1 MRPNKLKSCRFA
13 DLRKFAYFWTRKGEV
28 QEWLNWPAW
37 KASKR
42 QKRFRGSNPLLSA
55 TSRRLRRQNLCSAV
69 FLSAQ
74 ALENNFSGLH
84 RFLCSLRST
93 QSSLFKKGIAYNL
106 RGCGAKNYLF
116 SKVAPRVLRTS
127 DHGAKRRNSSLS
139 ANKNKL
145 SSRKR
150 CMKKTTGKFRPFSF
164 FGKGSRH
171 RHPGC
176 GKRGIRTPG
185 TLQFNGFQDRRNRP
199 LCHLSSGK
207 SNTDFRFRQIK
218 QIRFGARIVKNSL
231 TLLRVSPVPLFT
243 TSLL

>member
-1 MRPNKLKSCRFA
+1 M
-13 DLRKFAYFWTRKGEV
+13 

-55 TSRRLRRQNLCSAV
+55 TSRRLRRQNYRSAV
-69 FLSAQ
+69 FCRRRPWKTTFPAC
-74 ALENNFSGLH
+74 ADFFA
-84 RFLCSLRST
+84 RF
-93 QSSLFKKGIAYNL
+93 A
-106 RGCGAKNYLF
+106 
-116 SKVAPRVLRTS
+116 
-127 DHGAKRRNSSLS
+127 RRNLLLSRKTLLTNYGVAGRKIIYFQRSPCECFALRISEQSDVIPLS

-145 SSRKR
+145 SSHKR